1 MDSYRSEMVI
11 VQSLVKSFGALKA
24 VDGVNFEVKKGT
36 CFGLLGPN
44 GAGKSTTIS
53 MIVGT
58 LVPDAGQVTIDGKSI
73 AGETD
78 PLRRK
83 IGYVPQELALFD
95 DLNSIQNLSFFASLY
110 GMTKLETEARTKA
123 VLTIVGLSD
132 RAAEPVKNF
141 SGGMKRR
148 LNIAIAL
155 IHSPELLVLDE
166 PTVGVDPQSRNAIFD
181 VLEQLKADGMTLIY
195 TSHYMEEVERMCD
208 HIAIIDHGKVMMMG
222 TLDELLRTLPSRFQL
237 RFSFADHEIASE
249 AEAVLGRAKIG
260 TIFRTESTVEIL
272 PENNAKAIVDSVNE
286 LQSAGLLFDDMRV
299 ERGTLEEVFL
309 KSTGKSLRD

>member
-1 MDSYRSEMVI
+1 MVS
-11 VQSLVKSFGALKA
+11 VTSLAKSFGNLKA
-24 VDGVNFEVKKGT
+24 VDGVSFEVQKGT

-58 LVPDAGQVTIDGKSI
+58 LVPDSGKISIDGETIKS
-73 AGETD
+73 ETD

-83 IGYVPQELALFD
+83 IGYVPQDLALFE
-95 DLNSIQNLSFFASLY
+95 DLNCNQNLSFFASLY
-110 GMTKLETEARTKA
+110 GMETSEIELKARE
-123 VLTIVGLSD
+123 VLAIVGLDD
-132 RAAEPVKNF
+132 RATEPVKNF

-148 LNIAIAL
+148 LNIAVAL

-181 VLEQLKADGMTLIY
+181 VLEKLKASGMTLIY

-208 HIAIIDHGKVMMMG
+208 QIAIVDHGKVMLIG
-222 TLDELLRTLPSRFQL
+222 TLEQLLETLPSRFQL
-237 RFSFADHEIASE
+237 RFTFADQEIAGK
-249 AEAVLGRAKIG
+249 AESILNKTNIG
-260 TIFRTESTVEIL
+260 KVFQKESTVEIL
-272 PENNAKAIVDSVNE
+272 PEKNAQAIVDSVNQ
-286 LQSAGLLFDDMRV
+286 LQKANLTFDDMRV

-309 KSTGKSLRD
+309 QSTGKSLRD

>member
-1 MDSYRSEMVI
+1 MVI

-53 MIVGT
+53 MIMGT
-58 LVPDAGQVTIDGKSI
+58 LVPDSGQVTIDGKSI

-83 IGYVPQELALFD
+83 IGYVPQELALFE
-95 DLNSIQNLSFFASLY
+95 DLNSTQNLSFFASLY
-110 GMTKLETEARTKA
+110 GMTKSEMEARTKA

-132 RAAEPVKNF
+132 RATEPIKNF

-148 LNIAIAL
+148 LNIAVAL

-181 VLEQLKADGMTLIY
+181 VLEKLKTNGMTLIY

-208 HIAIIDHGKVMMMG
+208 QIAIIDHGKVMMLG
-222 TLDELLRTLPSRFQL
+222 TLEELLETLPSRFQL
-237 RFSFADHEIASE
+237 RFSFSDQETASH
-249 AEAVLGRAKIG
+249 AETVLSKAKIG
-260 TIFRTESTVEIL
+260 TIFRNEGMVEIL
-272 PENNAKAIVDSVNE
+272 PEKNAKAIVDSVNE
-286 LQSAGLLFDDMRV
+286 LQNAGLVFDDMRV

>member
-1 MDSYRSEMVI
+1 MVI

-58 LVPDAGQVTIDGKSI
+58 LVPDSGQVTIDGKSI

-83 IGYVPQELALFD
+83 IGYVPQELAIFD

-110 GMTKLETEARTKA
+110 GMTKPETEARTKT
-123 VLTIVGLSD
+123 VLTIVGLND
-132 RAAEPVKNF
+132 RATEPIKNF

-181 VLEQLKADGMTLIY
+181 VLEKLKTNGMTLIY

-208 HIAIIDHGKVMMMG
+208 QIAIIDHGKVMMLG
-222 TLDELLRTLPSRFQL
+222 TLEELLETLPSRFQL
-237 RFSFADHEIASE
+237 RFSFADQETASH
-249 AEAVLGRAKIG
+249 AETVLSKAKIG
-260 TIFRTESTVEIL
+260 TIFRNERMVEIL
-272 PENNAKAIVDSVNE
+272 PEKNAKAIVDSVNE
-286 LQSAGLLFDDMRV
+286 LQKASLVFDDMRV